1 MLMDYKLGFWKHVS
15 NFEGVADL
23 SEVFAAYA
31 DTLQLNDISRKLLWK
46 SLEKDVANLFEHKRL
61 EVSTYKK
68 AAITIEPD
76 GRILINQDPQESD
89 EGQEEGADN
98 TVNENPDVS
107 KDSENVS
114 ETKTEPV
121 KKEDQPKP
129 EENIRKNTVFDL
141 LN

>member
-61 EVSTYKK
+61 EVVLHKK

-76 GRILINQDPQESD
+76 GRILISQDPQVSD
-89 EGQEEGADN
+89 DVQEEAIDGEDNGAIN
-98 TVNENPDVS
+98 TS
-107 KDSENVS
+107 KDSIPSDEN
-114 ETKTEPV
+114 KTEPV

>member
-1 MLMDYKLGFWKHVS
+1 MDYKLGFWKHVS

-23 SEVFAAYA
+23 SDVFAAYA

-89 EGQEEGADN
+89 EGQEEAIDGEDNGAIN
-98 TVNENPDVS
+98 TS
-107 KDSENVS
+107 KDSIPSDEN
-114 ETKTEPV
+114 KTEPV